1 MTRDEILTMPAGRKM
16 NALIAVKIMG
26 ICPHDWQLEN
36 NLSNAQHVCL
46 LCGQKYYAYNPPV
59 TPDYSTDMTAAW
71 QVVEKLSKPHI
82 FINLSKFGD
91 KYVCD
96 IENMEDYSNPEKQF
110 NRWKIDFCNSPA
122 LAICRA
128 ALLMTIGGEE

>member
-1 MTRDEILTMPAGRKM
+1 MTRDEILTMEAGREM
-16 NALIAVKIMG
+16 DCIIAENVFGWKRG
-26 ICPHDWQLEN
+26 KYFDDAGQLVWITP
-36 NLSNAQHVCL
+36 SNQFYSA
-46 LCGQKYYAYNPPV
+46 GS